1 MSRQLYRSF
10 HVQQAIDKQ
19 EDIYNDVEREYKNL
33 VKTKDKTSE
42 QMNQMLEL
50 RDYIEEITK
59 HLNYLEE
66 L

>member
-19 EDIYNDVEREYKNL
+19 EDVYNDVEREYKNL

-42 QMNQMLEL
+42 QMNQMLDL
-50 RDYIEEITK
+50 RNYLEEIAK